1 MIITSGTRAAAQTAA
16 PAANQ
21 TTNAAPAAMGE
32 QFMQLL
38 LAQLRN
44 QNPLEPMDNSEFMG
58 QMTQLNS
65 LQELQKMND
74 SLTRLVNLVEAE
86 AVATTQKDAA

>member
-16 PAANQ
+16 PATNQAAN
-21 TTNAAPAAMGE
+21 TPPAAMGE

>member
-1 MIITSGTRAAAQTAA
+1 MIVSSATHAQAQPSTAAAT
-16 PAANQ
+16 PAAQ
-21 TTNAAPAAMGE
+21 PVMGE

-44 QNPLEPMDNSEFMG
+44 QNPLEPMENSEFMG

-74 SLTRLVNLVEAE
+74 SLAYLVNLVEAQS
-86 AVATTQKDAA
+86 VADVTKKDAA

>member
-1 MIITSGTRAAAQTAA
+1 MIVSSATHAQAQPSTAAAASPSTQ
-16 PAANQ
+16 PV
-21 TTNAAPAAMGE
+21 MGE

-44 QNPLEPMDNSEFMG
+44 QNPLEPMENSEFMG

-65 LQELQKMND
+65 LQELKKMND
-74 SLTRLVNLVEAE
+74 SLAYLVNLVEAQS
-86 AVATTQKDAA
+86 AADVTPKDAA